1 MKDIKD
7 NINIWRD
14 IPGAWAG
21 RIDILKMTILPNV
34 IYTFNAIS
42 IKLPMAFFTELE
54 QNNNN
59 KNHSSYQNT
68 KDPEQTKKSEREE
81 WSWKNQPF

>member
-42 IKLPMAFFTELE
+42 IKLPMAFMELE
-54 QNNNN
+54 QK
-59 KNHSSYQNT
+59 KNHSSYGNT
-68 KDPEQTKKSEREE
+68 KDPE
-81 WSWKNQPF
+81 